1 MREAAEA
8 VGEAAEAVEGAVQTL
23 LDRGSSSAGAAA
35 GAAAEE
41 GAGLLHLSMREQ
53 QREQQQREQR
63 AVPRPLPSPPP
74 PPSLHAASAAPAQY
88 TAAWYAARAREEL
101 ARCGVFEDG
110 LEMQRGELA
119 AAREA
124 LEADYKS
131 FKREVQAVA
140 GLSGQIG
147 GEAGSAAT
155 IRARQ
160 ASLRLAK
167 AQLEGRIAAVN
178 LDILQ
183 WNQAVAFSKEREQ
196 EAGALLEEA
205 SGDIRLFIEA
215 RCREREKRLCA
226 MDLLEVAAAAKQGR
240 QREAGGGA
248 MSR

>member
-1 MREAAEA
+1 
-8 VGEAAEAVEGAVQTL
+8 
-23 LDRGSSSAGAAA
+23 
-35 GAAAEE
+35 
-41 GAGLLHLSMREQ
+41 
-53 QREQQQREQR
+53 
-63 AVPRPLPSPPP
+63 
-74 PPSLHAASAAPAQY
+74 
-88 TAAWYAARAREEL
+88 
-101 ARCGVFEDG
+101 
-110 LEMQRGELA
+110 MQRGELA

-124 LEADYKS
+124 LEADYKG

-183 WNQAVAFSKEREQ
+183 WNQAVAFSKEREE
-196 EAGALLEEA
+196 EARQLLEEA

-240 QREAGGGA
+240 QREGGGRA
-248 MSR
+248 VSR